1 VDSAV
6 PVIDKMWGI
15 NTFYSMLKGRR
26 GYRRNHPSLDQ
37 NRINWPHFAAWYASL
52 ANQDVGIPIG
62 TTLAAG
68 REKVLWLTRTD
79 ELKYGIQDTMSM
91 QAATNSDR
99 YEVNG
104 AGLFRPKTDVTYLR
118 TITPPI
124 GLSRVWCALNTVG
137 NASAWTFDQ
146 SVRGAMSLQSQ
157 PQSFTSL
164 ILIMRMQAAID
175 PTYRSLVI
183 KPVGIDRI
191 GLSWFDA
198 AKYELFVQY
207 SSREQ
212 STKIKVLST
221 IGYSDQTADLVWIDK
236 VDWCPFE
243 TGGSARLGDTKTA
256 GSMPT
261 VRFFLRDRVSNA
273 ISSASSMCA
282 RLYAGETDAPGK
294 WLIDR
299 N

>member
-1 VDSAV
+1 MS
-6 PVIDKMWGI
+6 I
-15 NTFYSMLKGRR
+15 NG
-26 GYRRNHPSLDQ
+26 
-37 NRINWPHFAAWYASL
+37 
-52 ANQDVGIPIG
+52 
-62 TTLAAG
+62 
-68 REKVLWLTRTD
+68 
-79 ELKYGIQDTMSM
+79 
-91 QAATNSDR
+91 ATNPDR

-104 AGLFRPKTDVTYLR
+104 AGSFRPKTDVTYFR

-137 NASAWTFDQ
+137 NASVWTFEP

-175 PTYRSLVI
+175 PTYSSLVI

-191 GLSWFDA
+191 GLSWFDE

-212 STKIKVLST
+212 STKIKILST

-243 TGGSARLGDTKTA
+243 GSGGSGGSARLGDTKTA